1 MNKPMGP
8 GTFNEVEEVAEVEKS
23 GEAMGER
30 DVLANATEST
40 GKIALG
46 PERFVDSVAKAYC
59 TWLEREVVNGPIGR
73 RAAEVAKADSATPLP
88 PTKVLVA
95 GALPPLVEDD
105 TLPRIPMKYV
115 ERLVEDH
122 TKAARAIEGRQE
134 RGSRTP
140 WAKKTEPNGTGA
152 SPNGSLAQIESGMAA
167 MNTFDKPIP
176 SPTQEQA
183 ADMTALF
190 AHNPPLVTKPVRIA
204 MTERFN
210 AKMKA
215 FCAQHPQVLGFVDIG
230 DVMLSMDK
238 ADGVKPAFLGE
249 VSRATWACPV
259 DPSNIHPL
267 WEPTIP
273 LWLDKLKKFGLQ
285 TDKFEFSTD
294 AEETFRAYE
303 EDKKMRTARRD
314 KDWEQQDEQKTRIKL
329 REE

>member
-1 MNKPMGP
+1 MQINYLWQLLNKPMGP
-8 GTFNEVEEVAEVEKS
+8 GTWKEMGDS
-23 GEAMGER
+23 GERVADTELEGER

-46 PERFVDSVAKAYC
+46 PELFVDNVAKVYC
-59 TWLEREVVNGPIGR
+59 AWLEREVVNGPIGR
-73 RAAEVAKADSATPLP
+73 RAAEVKNSDKRLA
-88 PTKVLVA
+88 PTKVLVG

-122 TKAARAIEGRQE
+122 TKAARAVKDRQE

-140 WAKKTEPNGTGA
+140 WAKKPDDVTATSEIEAGM
-152 SPNGSLAQIESGMAA
+152 GS
-167 MNTFDKPIP
+167 MNPFDKPIP
-176 SPTQEQA
+176 AASKEQVTE
-183 ADMTALF
+183 MEALF
-190 AHNPPLVTKPVRIA
+190 EHDPPLVTKPVRIA

-215 FCAQHPQVLGFVDIG
+215 FCKLHPQVLGFVDIG
-230 DVMLSMDK
+230 DVMLAMDK
-238 ADGVKPAFLGE
+238 ADGATATNLGE

-273 LWLDKLKKFGLQ
+273 LWLDKLKAFGIP
-285 TDKFEFSTD
+285 TDEFAFSTD
-294 AEETFRAYE
+294 AEDTFKAYE
-303 EDKKMRTARRD
+303 EDKKVRTARRD
-314 KDWEQQDEQKTRIKL
+314 GEWQAEDERARIKL